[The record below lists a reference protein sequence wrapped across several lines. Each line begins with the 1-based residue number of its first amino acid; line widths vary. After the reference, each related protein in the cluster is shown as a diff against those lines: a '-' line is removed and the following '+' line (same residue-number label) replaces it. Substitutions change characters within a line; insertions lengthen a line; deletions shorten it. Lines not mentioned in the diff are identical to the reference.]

1 MASVA
6 DLDEETIMAAREAFN
21 LYARGEATLNGDNLF
36 TALRCCSVN
45 PTSDEIMAVRTPVG
59 NPRPCPPAATPSMSI
74 PAPWGAAPRH
84 VQGRSMKPHCGH
96 CMP

>member
-1 MASVA
+1 
-6 DLDEETIMAAREAFN
+6 MAAREAFN

-84 VQGRSMKPHCGH
+84 VRGRSMKPHCGH